1 MNRKLGARRL
11 NTPKRRTKQAYET
24 KKLKPHT
31 RKLETGHTVRT
42 EKQLTAIPLEL
53 LNKTGE
59 KPKATNVPLTGSI
72 RRRCWIW
79 GIATWKIKWYSED
92 NIGKDT
98 ARGIAVLR
106 AGNPTGNYKTYKTEK
121 LGSSCKNNNKESIEN
136 KQNQSKEYNLENIA
150 NKKEKVQKILTLK
163 IYVTGQNVGHVAT
176 YKI

>member
-1 MNRKLGARRL
+1 MKRKNWKTR
-11 NTPKRRTKQAYET
+11 
-24 KKLKPHT
+24 T

-59 KPKATNVPLTGSI
+59 KPKPTNVPLTGSI
-72 RRRCWIW
+72 RRRCWNW

-92 NIGKDT
+92 NIGKEA

-136 KQNQSKEYNLENIA
+136 KQNQSKEYNLENTA

-163 IYVTGQNVGHVAT
+163 IYVTGPNVGHVAA